1 MEVPLWNWE
10 VKYDWCFREAVS
22 KKGHFNC
29 CVLSALPLLQNFLD
43 VAFTAGSM
51 TSLKITS
58 SKVLMVSGV
67 FGEGAKEQQ
76 HSGRD
81 RRAALPCGLRN
92 ALTVPAAGKPLGKGG
107 FQTCVSLPERC
118 CCPHA
123 CWGNPSVLRGSSSNR
138 WERAEMVMENDSCAS
153 CRAQRRI
160 IFFPRLPTE
169 TSCLNKND
177 MAGEQTCSP
186 KGEGCVVLEGNITFL
201 CSGMVSCLPCAAWA
215 CSAPGFVPPLS
226 LLPLEK
232 QDALAAPGSLGVPVP
247 PQGFRGSLRAA
258 LLGREESQ
266 M

>member
-1 MEVPLWNWE
+1 
-10 VKYDWCFREAVS
+10 
-22 KKGHFNC
+22 
-29 CVLSALPLLQNFLD
+29 
-43 VAFTAGSM
+43 
-51 TSLKITS
+51 
-58 SKVLMVSGV
+58 MVSGV

-76 HSGRD
+76 HSGCD
-81 RRAALPCGLRN
+81 RRTALPCGLRN
-92 ALTVPAAGKPLGKGG
+92 ALTAPAAGKPPGKRRISDLCEPPRTLLLSPCLLREPICAEGEQQQSVGKG
-107 FQTCVSLPERC
+107 S
-118 CCPHA
+118 
-123 CWGNPSVLRGSSSNR
+123 
-138 WERAEMVMENDSCAS
+138 EMVMESDSCAS
-153 CRAQRRI
+153 CRAQRRR